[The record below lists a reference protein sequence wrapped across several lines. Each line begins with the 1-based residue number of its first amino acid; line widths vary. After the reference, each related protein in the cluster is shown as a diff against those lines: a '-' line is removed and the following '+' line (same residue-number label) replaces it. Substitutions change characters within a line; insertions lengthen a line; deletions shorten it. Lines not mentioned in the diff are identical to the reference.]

1 MENWWSRQNNCI
13 SERDFMFQVIDIP
26 KSRRNYQ
33 MLWNWSKVLDALN
46 LDKTTANWRMR
57 NRPETTDI
65 TPSDVTPEWRRKI
78 EESKHRW
85 ALRFGNEPVD
95 EVGFDEHRAR
105 GEAVAA
111 TSDSDPREWKIRGNG
126 LGFWNRGKP
135 NLREWKIAEAKT

>member
-1 MENWWSRQNNCI
+1 MENWWSRQNNRI

-26 KSRRNYQ
+26 KSGRNYQ

-78 EESKHRW
+78 EESKLRW
-85 ALRFGNEPVD
+85 ALRFENKPMD
-95 EVGFDEHRAR
+95 EAGFDEHKAL
-105 GEAVAA
+105 GDTEAAS
-111 TSDSDPREWKIRGNG
+111 SDSDPREWKIRGNS
-126 LGFWNRGKP
+126 LGFWNWGKP